1 MNQNVIRCRCGH
13 RVLGREVLRTEFYE
27 RRTPAS
33 DPFLGESIREYV
45 YVKFRC
51 KRCKRMGENFIPDS
65 KWDWKMLEPDHN
77 ELNDIERDFFLDE
90 EPLSTQDI
98 VDLHNQLENVATFH
112 DLQTALSPDASK
124 DENASASAERS
135 TPSASNTNTS
145 STRCVR
151 NSEPR
156 PNEPR
161 SSERSNNERQG
172 DMRQG
177 DMRQSDARPG
187 DQSSPTP
194 KPSATPKPPIP
205 PIASDDSSRK

>member
-33 DPFLGESIREYV
+33 DPFLGELVREYV

-65 KWDWKMLEPDHN
+65 KWNWKMLEPDHN

-98 VDLHNQLENVATFH
+98 VDLHNQLEKVSTFG
-112 DLQTALSPDASK
+112 DLQTTLSSDEAKAESTSAK
-124 DENASASAERS
+124 DESSTSVSA
-135 TPSASNTNTS
+135 TS
-145 STRCVR
+145 STRSAR
-151 NSEPR
+151 PNELR

-161 SSERSNNERQG
+161 RDDRQDSRSN
-172 DMRQG
+172 
-177 DMRQSDARPG
+177 
-187 DQSSPTP
+187 DQTSPT
-194 KPSATPKPPIP
+194 TKPPIP
-205 PIASDDSSRK
+205 PISSDDSSRK